1 MKKII
6 TEISN
11 ICGVSERSMRTLLV
25 ELGLTV
31 FLDKA
36 RRLQFDESF
45 QKKELLTEDAIP
57 ARLIKKAY
65 EDFKNG

>member
-31 FLDKA
+31 FLDEA
-36 RRLQFDESF
+36 RRLQVSESF

-57 ARLIKKAY
+57 ARLIKKTY